1 MASPGRPAAPHVL
14 AAIKAVQAKFPEASP
29 RPTPAPHAGPARA
42 AIAPPAGAARHVA
55 HAVAQARM
63 APLPLARPVAPPV
76 PPPVARAV
84 LPAVP
89 PSPRPAPAPPPAPA
103 GSRSIQP
110 YSEIKLS
117 GKEGKLSANGHY
129 FVAGGQLWVHAAAT
143 APKACTQYV
152 DKMCPKG
159 KGTYYQW
166 VGATSFLKDCL
177 HTAEEIMAGKTFS
190 YEKGGIRSQSR
201 DSKESIGVSDA
212 ENQRIAL
219 ALSRA
224 GGSVDAG
231 ADPAAG
237 EAYLIVEVGA
247 FKTYP
252 YHAAGV
258 VAVDGTDRVTLEM
271 FAGTQDAK
279 DSERKFPGKFE
290 MYGSGAQSFHNTYA
304 GSFTTPATIVLRPK

>member
-14 AAIKAVQAKFPEASP
+14 TAIKAVQARFPEAPP
-29 RPTPAPHAGPARA
+29 RRTPAPHAAPARA

-55 HAVAQARM
+55 NAVAQARM
-63 APLPLARPVAPPV
+63 APPPLARPVAAPA
-76 PPPVARAV
+76 ARVV
-84 LPAVP
+84 LPSVP
-89 PSPRPAPAPPPAPA
+89 PSPRPTPAPPPVPA

-110 YSEIKLS
+110 YSEDKLS
-117 GKEGKLSANGHY
+117 GKDGKLSASGHY

-143 APKACTQYV
+143 APKACTQTI
-152 DKMCPKG
+152 DTMRPKG
-159 KGTYYQW
+159 KGAYYQW

-201 DSKESIGVSDA
+201 DSKEAIGVSDA
-212 ENQRIAL
+212 KNQRIAL
-219 ALSRA
+219 ALA
-224 GGSVDAG
+224 KGGGSVDAG

-247 FKTYP
+247 LKTYP

-304 GSFTTPATIVLRPK
+304 GAFTTPTTIVLRPK

>member
-1 MASPGRPAAPHVL
+1 MALPGRPAAPHVL

-29 RPTPAPHAGPARA
+29 RPTPAPHAGAARS
-42 AIAPPAGAARHVA
+42 AIVPPAGAARHVA

-63 APLPLARPVAPPV
+63 APPPLAKPAA
-76 PPPVARAV
+76 PPVARAV
-84 LPAVP
+84 LPSVP
-89 PSPRPAPAPPPAPA
+89 HAPRLTPAPPPVPA

-117 GKEGKLSANGHY
+117 GKEGKLSTNGHY

-143 APKACTQYV
+143 APKACSQTI
-152 DKMCPKG
+152 DTIRPKE

-177 HTAEEIMAGKTFS
+177 HTAEEIMAGKIFS
-190 YEKGGIRSQSR
+190 YEKGGIRSQAR

-224 GGSVDAG
+224 GGSVNAS

-237 EAYLIVEVGA
+237 DAYLIVEVGA
-247 FKTYP
+247 LKTYP

-304 GSFTTPATIVLRPK
+304 SSFTTPATIVLKPK